1 MPITT
6 PKGRLIMGI
15 IFFILFTLAEIALVV
30 LTFTKFR
37 EKAAWRRNR
46 AIIRAAEVGLLLGM
60 ILIPTVN
67 MKWRFFGALIVLAVR
82 LLIAGIVWLVM
93 RKQSNGLRKKP
104 VTVISC
110 VLSVVLIAFSLVPA
124 FIFTN
129 YSGLPTTGEYK
140 VIETSVIFVDKN
152 RVDEFEND
160 GSYREVPA
168 HFYYPENAEGEYPL
182 VIFSHGAFGYY
193 QSNFSTYAELASN
206 GYIVVALDH
215 PHHSFF
221 TTDTD
226 GKTVTVDTDFIEDVI
241 KINEDTSDE
250 EVYTI
255 SQSWLKLRVDDENFV
270 LDTIETAKR
279 NKSID
284 ESWHTDDQT
293 VILNV
298 LGHTAT
304 DKTGLMGHSLGGAT
318 AVSLGRERSDIDAV
332 IDLDGTMLGE
342 IKGVEN
348 GKNVYYSEPYPV
360 PVLDFTKETDYNDR
374 EQYKSEKGYPYVNE
388 YITDNAKVSK
398 TVVFKDV
405 EHMDFT
411 DLPLI
416 SPFLASMLGS
426 GDVNHDETLST
437 INSIV
442 LNWFDYYLKN
452 EGTLDIK
459 AQY

>member
-46 AIIRAAEVGLLLGM
+46 AIIRTAEVGLLLGM

-93 RKQSNGLRKKP
+93 RKRANGLRKKP

-215 PHHSFF
+215 PHHAFF

-293 VILNV
+293 GIISV
-298 LGHTAT
+298 LEHTDT
-304 DKTGLMGHSLGGAT
+304 DKIGLMGHSLGGAT
-318 AVSLGRERSDIDAV
+318 AVALGRERSDIDAV

-388 YITDNAKVSK
+388 YVTDNAKVSK
-398 TVVFKDV
+398 TVVFNGVK
-405 EHMDFT
+405 HMDFT

-426 GDVNHDETLST
+426 GDADHEETLT
-437 INSIV
+437 TVNGIV

>member
-1 MPITT
+1 
-6 PKGRLIMGI
+6 MGI

-46 AIIRAAEVGLLLGM
+46 AIIRTAEVGLLFGM

-67 MKWRFFGALIVLAVR
+67 MKWRFLGALIVLAVR

-293 VILNV
+293 GIISV
-298 LGHTAT
+298 LEHTDT
-304 DKTGLMGHSLGGAT
+304 DKIGLMGHSLGGAT
-318 AVSLGRERSDIDAV
+318 AVALGRERSDIDAV

-388 YITDNAKVSK
+388 YVTDNAKVSK
-398 TVVFKDV
+398 TVVFNGVK
-405 EHMDFT
+405 HMDFT
-411 DLPLI
+411 DLSML
-416 SPFLASMLGS
+416 SPFISSMLS
-426 GDVNHDETLST
+426 GKSGVNSEAFMQE
-437 INSIV
+437 INGAV

-452 EGTLDIK
+452 EGTLSIQ
-459 AQY
+459 AQYE

>member
-1 MPITT
+1 MSE
-6 PKGRLIMGI
+6 
-15 IFFILFTLAEIALVV
+15 A
-30 LTFTKFR
+30 
-37 EKAAWRRNR
+37 
-46 AIIRAAEVGLLLGM
+46 
-60 ILIPTVN
+60 
-67 MKWRFFGALIVLAVR
+67 
-82 LLIAGIVWLVM
+82 
-93 RKQSNGLRKKP
+93 
-104 VTVISC
+104 
-110 VLSVVLIAFSLVPA
+110 
-124 FIFTN
+124 
-129 YSGLPTTGEYK
+129 
-140 VIETSVIFVDKN
+140 SVIFVDKN

-215 PHHSFF
+215 PHHAFF

-270 LDTIETAKR
+270 LDTIKAAKE
-279 NKSID
+279 NKSLD
-284 ESWHTDDQT
+284 ETWHTDDQT

-318 AVSLGRERSDIDAV
+318 A
-332 IDLDGTMLGE
+332 
-342 IKGVEN
+342 VEN

-426 GDVNHDETLST
+426 GDVDHEETLGT

>member
-1 MPITT
+1 MPITK

-15 IFFILFTLAEIALVV
+15 VFFILFTLAEIALVV

-37 EKAAWRRNR
+37 EKASWRKNR
-46 AIIRAAEVGLLLGM
+46 AIIRAAEVVLLLGM
-60 ILIPTVN
+60 VLVPTTN
-67 MKWRFFGALIVLAVR
+67 LKWRFFGALIVLAVR

-93 RKQSNGLRKKP
+93 RKKSNGLRKKP

-129 YSGLPTTGEYK
+129 YNGLPTTGEYK
-140 VIETSVIFVDKN
+140 VSETSAILVDKN

-206 GYIVVALDH
+206 GYIVAALDH

-221 TTDTD
+221 TADTN
-226 GKTVTVDTDFIEDVI
+226 GKTVTVDTDFIEDVMR
-241 KINEDTSDE
+241 INENTSDE
-250 EVYTI
+250 EVYTL
-255 SQSWLKLRVDDENFV
+255 SQSWLQLRTDDENFV
-270 LDTIETAKR
+270 LDTIKSAKS
-279 NKSID
+279 NKSLD
-284 ESWHTDDQT
+284 ESWHTEDQT
-293 VILNV
+293 GIISV
-298 LGHTAT
+298 LEHTDT
-304 DKTGLMGHSLGGAT
+304 EKTGLMGHSLGGAT
-318 AVSLGRERSDIDAV
+318 AVALGRERSDIDAV

-388 YITDNAKVSK
+388 YVTDNAKVSK
-398 TVVFKDV
+398 TVVFNGVK
-405 EHMDFT
+405 HMDFT

-426 GDVNHDETLST
+426 GDADHEETLT
-437 INSIV
+437 TVNGIV